1 VNSNGL
7 KSGVYTGEVDVSL
20 GSTLRAVSVT
30 LVIPPGLGS
39 GSTTESA
46 AGLEKSR
53 DANCTPSQ
61 VVINPAALSL
71 NFSVPAAWPST
82 ISVQLSDDC
91 GTPIRGSDGAVVARF
106 DSGDLPLTLTDP
118 QQDSTY
124 AADWTPQFPSAS
136 TSITFL
142 ASAGSLLPG
151 TMTLSGGVTTNS
163 FGPPVLFDGGTVNNT
178 NPLGGALLA
187 PGTVAA
193 VYGQNLASVTASPGV
208 VPLVNTFNGTLV
220 SVGGFVAPLFFLSN
234 GQLNVQIPAEL
245 PANQTYAVAVAV
257 NNTFAVLPGGITV
270 PAATPGV
277 ASFADGRII
286 AQHADFTL
294 VDSTKPAKAGE
305 TIILYLTG
313 LGATNPAVAS
323 GQPAPSSPAPATV
336 TIPPTVTLDGQP
348 ANFVF
353 AGLTPGGVG
362 LYQINLTIPS
372 TARAGELEMVV
383 KQNGV
388 LSNTTKVPV
397 VRP

>member
-1 VNSNGL
+1 VNPATLTLTLAPGADALTPGAYYALVRVTDRGALNSPQFLSVVLVVQDPNSVSSLEVSQSGFFFLAGIAFPTANKQFTVTTSSTDRTPFSVAANTDSGGTWLSASPAQGTVSISSPATVTVSVNSNGL

-208 VPLVNTFNGTLV
+208 VPLVTL
-220 SVGGFVAPLFFLSN
+220 
-234 GQLNVQIPAEL
+234 
-245 PANQTYAVAVAV
+245 
-257 NNTFAVLPGGITV
+257 
-270 PAATPGV
+270 
-277 ASFADGRII
+277 
-286 AQHADFTL
+286 
-294 VDSTKPAKAGE
+294 
-305 TIILYLTG
+305 LTE
-313 LGATNPAVAS
+313 
-323 GQPAPSSPAPATV
+323 
-336 TIPPTVTLDGQP
+336 
-348 ANFVF
+348 
-353 AGLTPGGVG
+353 
-362 LYQINLTIPS
+362 
-372 TARAGELEMVV
+372 RW
-383 KQNGV
+383 
-388 LSNTTKVPV
+388 
-397 VRP
+397 